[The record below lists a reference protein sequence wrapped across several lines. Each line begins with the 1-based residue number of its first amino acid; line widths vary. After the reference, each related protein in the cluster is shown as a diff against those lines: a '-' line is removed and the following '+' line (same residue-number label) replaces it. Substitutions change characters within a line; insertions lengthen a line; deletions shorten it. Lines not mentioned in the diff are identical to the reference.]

1 MARLSYKNGHPAWFP
16 DRVDIKTGV
25 KLLPE
30 LSPMENLWRLIDMT
44 AAVWLNWAKLYAEH
58 KSDMEELEQQT
69 RLVIFV
75 EFRRRVLKGEYNYS
89 FNLWQNLR
97 SVAWSK
103 FSHSIV
109 EPWLDRIRLR
119 QQEVD
124 GNDILSDDDHGTN
137 TLFSLIADG
146 STSRFITESD
156 SAKPPKPLDSYK
168 TYWNKHKAYMLL
180 VDDDYMKY
188 IELCDENRVTPM
200 EFREWLKSNYS
211 EEDIR
216 LYDGADDAANDLSK
230 PKSDTKEYMRQYNA
244 RRRAKQRLYQ
254 QKKKYTQ

>member
-1 MARLSYKNGHPAWFP
+1 MARLSYKNGHSVWFP
-16 DRVDIKTGV
+16 DKVDVPKGAL
-25 KLLPE
+25 LLPE

-75 EFRRRVLKGEYNYS
+75 EFRRRVLKGEYNRK

-103 FSHSIV
+103 FSHAIV
-109 EPWLDRIRLR
+109 EPWLERVRQR

-146 STSRFITESD
+146 STPRFITESD
-156 SAKPPKPLDSYK
+156 SAKAPKPLDSYK

-188 IELCDENRVTPM
+188 MELCDENRITPM
-200 EFREWLKSNYS
+200 EFREWLKANYS

-254 QKKKYTQ
+254 QMNKKAK

>member
-1 MARLSYKNGHPAWFP
+1 MARLSYKNGHSAWFP
-16 DRVDIKTGV
+16 DRVDVPKGAL
-25 KLLPE
+25 LLPE

-44 AAVWLNWAKLYAEH
+44 ASVWLNWAKLYAEH
-58 KSDMEELEQQT
+58 KDDMEELEQQT

-75 EFRRRVLKGEYNYS
+75 EFRRRVLKGEYNHS

-109 EPWLDRIRLR
+109 EPWLERIRLR

-124 GNDILSDDDHGTN
+124 GNSILSDDDHGTN

-146 STSRFITESD
+146 STPRFITESD
-156 SAKPPKPLDSYK
+156 SAKAPKPLDSYK

-188 IELCDENRVTPM
+188 MELCDENHVTPM
-200 EFREWLKSNYS
+200 EFRDWLTVNYS

-254 QKKKYTQ
+254 QKKKYAK

>member
-1 MARLSYKNGHPAWFP
+1 MARLSYKNGHSAWFP
-16 DRVDIKTGV
+16 DRADIKTSV

-30 LSPMENLWRLIDMT
+30 LSPMENLWRLIGMT
-44 AAVWLNWAKLYAEH
+44 ASVWLNWAKLYAEH
-58 KSDMEELEQQT
+58 KDDMEELEQQT

-75 EFRRRVLKGEYNYS
+75 EFRRRVLKGEYNHS

-109 EPWLDRIRLR
+109 EPWLERIRLR

-124 GNDILSDDDHGTN
+124 GNSILSDDDHGTN

-146 STSRFITESD
+146 STPRFITESD
-156 SAKPPKPLDSYK
+156 SAKGPKPLDTYK

-188 IELCDENRVTPM
+188 MELCDENRVTPM
-200 EFREWLKSNYS
+200 EFRDWLKSNYS

-254 QKKKYTQ
+254 QKKKYAP